1 MGYSSDF
8 LEDSLKRAV
17 YRRPFSIV
25 SAIYQTNRSG
35 YRMAEAEQAPA
46 L

>member
-1 MGYSSDF
+1 MGYSLDF
-8 LEDSLKRAV
+8 LADSLKRTE
-17 YRRPFSIV
+17 YRGPFCIV

-35 YRMAEAEQAPA
+35 YRMAEQAPR